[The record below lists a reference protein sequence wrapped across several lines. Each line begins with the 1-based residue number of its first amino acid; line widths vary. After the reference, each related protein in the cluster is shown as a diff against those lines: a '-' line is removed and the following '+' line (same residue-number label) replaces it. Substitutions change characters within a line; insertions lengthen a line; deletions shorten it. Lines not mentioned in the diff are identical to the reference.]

1 MELVRPSHD
10 ELQRLSARFAID
22 ESLLEHVQDRQIAPG
37 LAWSDDAQQLHIRC
51 NVPSL
56 PDENA
61 ITWDRLDIL
70 VGNSFLAVLQPRTLT
85 PVRRAF
91 ARFSGRKDR
100 SAADFAA
107 VLLSQVVDVFH
118 LVLLSIERDVQANE
132 SRSKPPHRQDGAG
145 PPDLHGLMGEIGRA
159 GERLSRLL
167 SELVDEEQDLISSS
181 ARNQFRIS
189 RDRLSTIDDDV
200 ARMRDRAQTRVE
212 TRTEKQASDEREN
225 ALGAES
231 PEVIETAAQVG
242 ARRLRRLNPAHAITA
257 LLGAFGVSFGAIAM
271 SWTAGPWMA
280 SLGFERAQW
289 LAAFVFP
296 IGFVIVLVGK
306 GELFTENFLFPITGV
321 IRGRGTLRD
330 LLELWGYVLFFN
342 MVGSVIA
349 AFLMSRTGVL
359 SGPSADF
366 LKQVAVDKVNYP
378 FWDAFM
384 KAIFAGWLMTIMTWL
399 ILAATGL
406 GPRLVIIWM
415 TGFLI
420 VAAHFNHVV
429 ISAPEIFTAMM
440 LGAPISIGDWFTGN
454 FVPALLGNLIGGV
467 VFVTILG
474 FAQARMLEQSESENQ
489 GNDQSGRNSRFW
501 ADS

>member
-1 MELVRPSHD
+1 MELERPSHD
-10 ELQRLSARFAID
+10 ELQRLAARFDID
-22 ESLLEHVQDRQIAPG
+22 DSLLEHVQDRQVAPG
-37 LAWSDDAQQLHIRC
+37 LAQSERSDQLHIRC

-56 PDENA
+56 PGDNA

-70 VGNSFLAVLQPRTLT
+70 VGQEFVAVLQPRLLT
-85 PVRRAF
+85 PVRRAL
-91 ARFSGRKDR
+91 ARLSNRKDR
-100 SAADFAA
+100 SPADFAA
-107 VLLSQVVDVFH
+107 VIVSQVVDVFH
-118 LVLLSIERDVQANE
+118 LVLLSIERDVQSGE
-132 SRSKPPHRQDGAG
+132 SRSNSEQRQNDTKPR
-145 PPDLHGLMGEIGRA
+145 DLRGLMGEIGRA

-167 SELVDEEQDLISSS
+167 AELVEQDTDLIPSS

-189 RDRLSTIDDDV
+189 RDRLGTIDDDV
-200 ARMRDRAQTRVE
+200 ARMRDQVE
-212 TRTEKQASDEREN
+212 TKSEPQVSDEREN

-257 LLGAFGVSFGAIAM
+257 LMGAFGVSFGAIAM

-321 IRGRGTLRD
+321 IRGRGTIRD

-342 MVGSVIA
+342 MVGSAIA

-359 SGPSADF
+359 NGPSADF
-366 LKQVAVDKVNYP
+366 LKQVAIDKVNYS

-406 GPRLVIIWM
+406 GPRLVVIWM

-440 LGAPISIGDWFTGN
+440 LGAPITIGDWFMGN

-474 FAQARMLEQSESENQ
+474 FAQARMLEQSENENQ
-489 GNDQSGRNSRFW
+489 GNDNSGRNTRFW
-501 ADS
+501 PD